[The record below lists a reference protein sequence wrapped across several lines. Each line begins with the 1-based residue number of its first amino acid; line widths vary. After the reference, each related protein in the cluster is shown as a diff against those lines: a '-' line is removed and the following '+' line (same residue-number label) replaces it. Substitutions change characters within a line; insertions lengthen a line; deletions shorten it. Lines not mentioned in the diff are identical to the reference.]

1 MAPMF
6 NFDAEFQL
14 GIELVDREHKQLVD
28 MLNHTYELLFAGKR
42 AEARHYFEESL
53 TKYIDVHFADEEAF
67 LEEIGY
73 PQLEEHRRIHEQFKR
88 DFETLKPRI
97 ASDDDAAFRQALND
111 AFAWLLVHIGKADR
125 RYATFYAEQQKK
137 ESR

>member
-1 MAPMF
+1 MSPMF
-6 NFDAEFQL
+6 NFEAEFQL
-14 GIELVDREHKQLVD
+14 GIELVDREHSQLVE
-28 MLNHTYELLFAGKR
+28 MLNHTYELLAAGQR
-42 AEARHYFEESL
+42 AEARHYFEEAL
-53 TKYIDVHFADEEAF
+53 TNYIDVHFTDEEAF

-111 AFAWLLVHIGKADR
+111 AFSWLLVHIGKADR
-125 RYATFYAEQQKK
+125 RYAQFYAEQQKQG
-137 ESR
+137 